1 MAIAT
6 KPGAD
11 DNTKVEPI
19 LSEQL
24 NTISEIHWGMRLMS
38 LVSLLALAFYTYVLV
53 LCYRSRRS
61 MLPLNAKEERQ
72 RLQYSALAFGL
83 DLAVSAYFGA
93 ATPLIL
99 KKGGLPFDRKN
110 MPRPMFWFFAITGFV
125 PTASMTLTVVGG
137 RRWQKRIQAQPRWR
151 KLHGVI
157 ALLAYFSW
165 WLACAPVL
173 LMGLIGEKRA
183 IDLIRKTGWLDQ

>member
-1 MAIAT
+1 LAIAI
-6 KPGAD
+6 KPNPED
-11 DNTKVEPI
+11 QVEAEPTPPKT
-19 LSEQL
+19 LV
-24 NTISEIHWGMRLMS
+24 TISEIHWGMRLMS
-38 LVSLLALAFYTYVLV
+38 VVSLLALGFYTYVLW
-53 LCYRSRRS
+53 LCRRSRR
-61 MLPLNAKEERQ
+61 LATPLSPQEER
-72 RLQYSALAFGL
+72 RRIQYSALAFGL

-137 RRWQKRIQAQPRWR
+137 RRWQKLIRTQPRMR
-151 KLHGVI
+151 RLHGII

-165 WLACAPVL
+165 WIACSPVL
-173 LMGLIGEKRA
+173 LIGLVGEKRA
-183 IDLIRKTGWLDQ
+183 IEVIRKIDWLDK